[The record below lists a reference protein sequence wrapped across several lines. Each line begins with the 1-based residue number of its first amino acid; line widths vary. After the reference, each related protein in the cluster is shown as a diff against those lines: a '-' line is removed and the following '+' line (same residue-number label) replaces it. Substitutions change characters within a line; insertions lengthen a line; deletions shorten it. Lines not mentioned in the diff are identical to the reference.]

1 MKKFIGILTALL
13 TTTTLT
19 ACQSNTTQNKET
31 TSTKTESTSTSDA
44 SNKQKSETN
53 KETNKETENTQIIG
67 SDEYGYVKVPKNWF
81 RFKDVKGGNDIQYSD
96 GSTYNIVT
104 LNIFRPSQLGISET
118 EYASIDPIYVANSV
132 LSGQKNT
139 SVFQKVWG
147 AKSKIGEY
155 DAYVVNSITTSGKY
169 FVTWVFRAND
179 GKIHYASLE
188 GNEATIEEL
197 LPMIEKSWTLKK

>member
-1 MKKFIGILTALL
+1 MKKFIGILIVLL

-53 KETNKETENTQIIG
+53 KETENTQIIG

-81 RFKDVKGGNDIQYSD
+81 RFKDLKGGNDVQYSD

-139 SVFQKVWG
+139 SAFQKVWG

>member
-19 ACQSNTTQNKET
+19 LWLANQIPQNKET
-31 TSTKTESTSTSDA
+31 TTKTESTSTSNT
-44 SNKQKSETN
+44 SNKQQSETN
-53 KETNKETENTQIIG
+53 KETEDTQIIG

-96 GSTYNIVT
+96 GSSYNIVT

>member
-1 MKKFIGILTALL
+1 MKKFIGLL
-13 TTTTLT
+13 MVLLSTTTLV

-31 TSTKTESTSTSDA
+31 TTKTESTSTSNT
-44 SNKQKSETN
+44 SNKQQSETN
-53 KETNKETENTQIIG
+53 KETEDTQIIG
-67 SDEYGYVKVPKNWF
+67 SDEYGYVKVPS
-81 RFKDVKGGNDIQYSD
+81 FKDLKGGNDIQYSD
-96 GSTYNIVT
+96 GSSYNIVT

-139 SVFQKVWG
+139 SAFQKVWG

>member
-1 MKKFIGILTALL
+1 MKKFIGILIALL

-53 KETNKETENTQIIG
+53 KETEDTQIIG

-81 RFKDVKGGNDIQYSD
+81 RFKDLKGGNDVQYSD

-118 EYASIDPIYVANSV
+118 EYVSIDPIYVANSV
-132 LSGQKNT
+132 LSSQKNT
-139 SVFQKVWG
+139 SAFRKVWG

-188 GNEATIEEL
+188 GNEATIKEL

>member
-1 MKKFIGILTALL
+1 MKKFISILIALL

-53 KETNKETENTQIIG
+53 KETEDTQIIG
-67 SDEYGYVKVPKNWF
+67 SDEYGYVKVPKNCF
-81 RFKDVKGGNDIQYSD
+81 RFKDLKGGNDVQYSD

-139 SVFQKVWG
+139 SAFQKVWG

>member
-1 MKKFIGILTALL
+1 MKKFIGLL
-13 TTTTLT
+13 MVLLSTTTLV
-19 ACQSNTTQNKET
+19 AFQSNTTQNKET
-31 TSTKTESTSTSDA
+31 TTKTESTSTSNT
-44 SNKQKSETN
+44 SNKQQSETN
-53 KETNKETENTQIIG
+53 KETEDTQIIG

-81 RFKDVKGGNDIQYSD
+81 RFKDLKGGNDIQYSD
-96 GSTYNIVT
+96 GSSYNIVT
-104 LNIFRPSQLGISET
+104 LNIFRPSQLGISEA

-139 SVFQKVWG
+139 SAFQKVWG

>member
-1 MKKFIGILTALL
+1 MKKFIGILIALL

-31 TSTKTESTSTSDA
+31 TSTKTESTSTSDTP
-44 SNKQKSETN
+44 NKQKS
-53 KETNKETENTQIIG
+53 ETNKETENTQIIG

-81 RFKDVKGGNDIQYSD
+81 HFKDVKGGNDIQYSD

-104 LNIFRPSQLGISET
+104 LNIFRPSQLGIPET

-139 SVFQKVWG
+139 SAFQKVWG

-179 GKIHYASLE
+179 EKIHYASLE
-188 GNEATIEEL
+188 GNEATIKEL

>member
-1 MKKFIGILTALL
+1 MKKFIGLL
-13 TTTTLT
+13 MVLLSTTTLV

-44 SNKQKSETN
+44 SNKQKA
-53 KETNKETENTQIIG
+53 ETNKETENTQIIG

-96 GSTYNIVT
+96 GSSYNIVT

-132 LSGQKNT
+132 MTGQKNT
-139 SVFQKVWG
+139 PVFQKVWG
-147 AKSKIGEY
+147 AKSTIGGY
-155 DAYVVNSITTSGKY
+155 DAYVINSITTDRKY
-169 FVTWVFRAND
+169 FVTWVFKAD
-179 GKIHYASLE
+179 DEKIHYASLE

>member
-1 MKKFIGILTALL
+1 MKKFIGILIALL
-13 TTTTLT
+13 TITTLT

-31 TSTKTESTSTSDA
+31 TSTKTESTSTSDT
-44 SNKQKSETN
+44 SNKQQSETN
-53 KETNKETENTQIIG
+53 KETEDTQIIG

-132 LSGQKNT
+132 LSGQKT
-139 SVFQKVWG
+139 SAFQKVWG
-147 AKSKIGEY
+147 GKSKIGGY
-155 DAYVVNSITTSGKY
+155 DAYIVNSITTSGKY

-188 GNEATIEEL
+188 GTEATVVEL
-197 LPMIEKSWTLKK
+197 LPMIEKSWTLKNR

>member
-1 MKKFIGILTALL
+1 MKKFIGILIALL

-53 KETNKETENTQIIG
+53 KETEDTQIIG

-96 GSTYNIVT
+96 GSAYNIVT

-139 SVFQKVWG
+139 SAFQKVWG

>member
-1 MKKFIGILTALL
+1 MKKFIGILIALL

-31 TSTKTESTSTSDA
+31 TSTKTESTSTSNT
-44 SNKQKSETN
+44 SNKQQSETN
-53 KETNKETENTQIIG
+53 KETEDTQIIG

-96 GSTYNIVT
+96 GSAYNIVT

-139 SVFQKVWG
+139 SAFQKVWG

>member
-1 MKKFIGILTALL
+1 MKKFIGILIALL

-31 TSTKTESTSTSDA
+31 TTKTESTSTSNT
-44 SNKQKSETN
+44 SNKQQSETN
-53 KETNKETENTQIIG
+53 KETEDTQIIG
-67 SDEYGYVKVPKNWF
+67 SNEYGYVKVPKNWF
-81 RFKDVKGGNDIQYSD
+81 RFKDLKGGNDIQYSD

-132 LSGQKNT
+132 LSGQKT
-139 SVFQKVWG
+139 SAFQKVWG
-147 AKSKIGEY
+147 GKSKIGGY
-155 DAYVVNSITTSGKY
+155 DAYIVNSITTSGTY

-188 GNEATIEEL
+188 GTEATVVEL
-197 LPMIEKSWTLKK
+197 LPMIEKSWTLKNR

>member
-1 MKKFIGILTALL
+1 MKKFIGILIALL

-31 TSTKTESTSTSDA
+31 TSTKTESTSTSDTP
-44 SNKQKSETN
+44 NKQKS
-53 KETNKETENTQIIG
+53 ETNKETENTQIIG

-81 RFKDVKGGNDIQYSD
+81 RFKDLKGGNDVQYSD
-96 GSTYNIVT
+96 GFTYNIVT

-118 EYASIDPIYVANSV
+118 EYASIDSIYAANSV

-139 SVFQKVWG
+139 SAFRKVWG

>member
-1 MKKFIGILTALL
+1 MKKFIGILIALL

-53 KETNKETENTQIIG
+53 KETEDTQIIG

-81 RFKDVKGGNDIQYSD
+81 RFKDLKGGNDIQYSD

-118 EYASIDPIYVANSV
+118 EYASIDSIYAANSV

-139 SVFQKVWG
+139 SAFRKVWG

>member
-1 MKKFIGILTALL
+1 MKKFIGILIALL

-53 KETNKETENTQIIG
+53 KETEDTQIIG
-67 SDEYGYVKVPKNWF
+67 SDEYGYVKVPKNCF
-81 RFKDVKGGNDIQYSD
+81 RFKDLKGGNDVQYSD
-96 GSTYNIVT
+96 GSAYNIVT

-139 SVFQKVWG
+139 SAFQKVWG

>member
-1 MKKFIGILTALL
+1 MKKFIGILIALL

-44 SNKQKSETN
+44 SNKQKSEI
-53 KETNKETENTQIIG
+53 NKETENTQIIG

-139 SVFQKVWG
+139 SAFQKVWG
-147 AKSKIGEY
+147 AKSKISEY

-188 GNEATIEEL
+188 GNEATIKEL

>member
-1 MKKFIGILTALL
+1 MKKFIGILIALL

-53 KETNKETENTQIIG
+53 KETEDTQIIG

-96 GSTYNIVT
+96 GSAYNIVT

-118 EYASIDPIYVANSV
+118 EYASIDSIYAANSV

-139 SVFQKVWG
+139 SAFRKVWG

>member
-1 MKKFIGILTALL
+1 MKKFIGILLALL

-53 KETNKETENTQIIG
+53 KETEDTQIIG

-81 RFKDVKGGNDIQYSD
+81 RFKDLKGGNDVQYSD
-96 GSTYNIVT
+96 GFTYNIVT

-118 EYASIDPIYVANSV
+118 EYASIDSIYAANSV

-139 SVFQKVWG
+139 SAFRKVWG

>member
-53 KETNKETENTQIIG
+53 KETEDTQIIG

-81 RFKDVKGGNDIQYSD
+81 RFKDLKGGNDVQYSD

-118 EYASIDPIYVANSV
+118 EYVSIDPIYVANSV
-132 LSGQKNT
+132 LSSQKNT
-139 SVFQKVWG
+139 SAFRKVWG

>member
-1 MKKFIGILTALL
+1 MKKFIGILIALL

-53 KETNKETENTQIIG
+53 KETEDTQIIG

-81 RFKDVKGGNDIQYSD
+81 RFKDLKGGNDVQYSD

-104 LNIFRPSQLGISET
+104 VNIFRPSQLGISET

-139 SVFQKVWG
+139 SAFRKVWG

>member
-1 MKKFIGILTALL
+1 MKKFIGILIALL

-53 KETNKETENTQIIG
+53 KETENTQIIG

-96 GSTYNIVT
+96 GSAYNIVT

-139 SVFQKVWG
+139 SAFQKVWG

-155 DAYVVNSITTSGKY
+155 DTYVVNSITTSGKY

>member
-1 MKKFIGILTALL
+1 MKKFIGILIALL

-53 KETNKETENTQIIG
+53 KETENTQIIG

-96 GSTYNIVT
+96 GSAYNIVT

-139 SVFQKVWG
+139 SAFRKVWG

-169 FVTWVFRAND
+169 FVTWFFRAND

>member
-1 MKKFIGILTALL
+1 MKKFIGILIALL

-53 KETNKETENTQIIG
+53 KETEDTQIIG

-81 RFKDVKGGNDIQYSD
+81 RFKDLKGGNDVQYSD

-139 SVFQKVWG
+139 SAFRKVWG

>member
-1 MKKFIGILTALL
+1 MKKFIGLLMVLLSTA
-13 TTTTLT
+13 TLV

-31 TSTKTESTSTSDA
+31 TSTKTESTSKSDA
-44 SNKQKSETN
+44 SNKQKSEI
-53 KETNKETENTQIIG
+53 NKETENTQIIG

-96 GSTYNIVT
+96 GSSYNIVT

-139 SVFQKVWG
+139 SAFQKVWG
-147 AKSKIGEY
+147 AKSKISEY

-179 GKIHYASLE
+179 GKIHYTSLE

>member
-1 MKKFIGILTALL
+1 MVLL
-13 TTTTLT
+13 STTTLV

-31 TSTKTESTSTSDA
+31 TTKTESTSTSDTP
-44 SNKQKSETN
+44 NKQQSETN
-53 KETNKETENTQIIG
+53 KETEDTQIIG

-81 RFKDVKGGNDIQYSD
+81 RFKDLKGGNDIQYSD

-118 EYASIDPIYVANSV
+118 EYTSIDPIYVANSV

-139 SVFQKVWG
+139 SAFQKVWG
-147 AKSKIGEY
+147 AKSKIGGY

-188 GNEATIEEL
+188 GTEATVVEL

>member
-1 MKKFIGILTALL
+1 MKKFIGILIALL

-53 KETNKETENTQIIG
+53 KETEDTQIIG

-139 SVFQKVWG
+139 SAFQKVWG

-179 GKIHYASLE
+179 RKIHYASLE

>member
-1 MKKFIGILTALL
+1 MKKFIGILIALL

-53 KETNKETENTQIIG
+53 KETEDTQIIG
-67 SDEYGYVKVPKNWF
+67 SDEYGYVKVPKNCF
-81 RFKDVKGGNDIQYSD
+81 RFKDLKGGNDVQYSD

-139 SVFQKVWG
+139 SAFQKVWG

>member
-1 MKKFIGILTALL
+1 MKKFIGLL
-13 TTTTLT
+13 MVLLSTTTLV

-31 TSTKTESTSTSDA
+31 TTKTESTSTSDTP
-44 SNKQKSETN
+44 NKQQSETN
-53 KETNKETENTQIIG
+53 KETEDTQIIG

-81 RFKDVKGGNDIQYSD
+81 RFKDLKGGNDIQYSD

-139 SVFQKVWG
+139 SAFQKVWG

>member
-1 MKKFIGILTALL
+1 MKKFIGLL
-13 TTTTLT
+13 MVLLSTTTLV

-31 TSTKTESTSTSDA
+31 TSTKTESTSTSDT
-44 SNKQKSETN
+44 SNKQQSETN
-53 KETNKETENTQIIG
+53 KETKDTQIIG

-96 GSTYNIVT
+96 GSAYNIVT

-139 SVFQKVWG
+139 SAFQKVWG

>member
-1 MKKFIGILTALL
+1 MKKFIGILIALL

-53 KETNKETENTQIIG
+53 KETENTQIIG

-96 GSTYNIVT
+96 GSSYNIVT

-139 SVFQKVWG
+139 SAFQKVWG
-147 AKSKIGEY
+147 AKSKISEY

>member
-1 MKKFIGILTALL
+1 MKKFIGILIVLL

-53 KETNKETENTQIIG
+53 KETEDTQIIG

-81 RFKDVKGGNDIQYSD
+81 RFKDLKGGNDIQYSD
-96 GSTYNIVT
+96 GSSYNIVT

-139 SVFQKVWG
+139 SAFQKVWG

>member
-1 MKKFIGILTALL
+1 MKKFIGLL
-13 TTTTLT
+13 MVLLSTTTLV

-31 TSTKTESTSTSDA
+31 TSTKTESTSASDA
-44 SNKQKSETN
+44 SNKQKS
-53 KETNKETENTQIIG
+53 ETNKETENTQIIG

-81 RFKDVKGGNDIQYSD
+81 RFKDLKGGNDIQYSD

-139 SVFQKVWG
+139 SSFQKVWG

>member
-1 MKKFIGILTALL
+1 MKKFIGILIALL

-31 TSTKTESTSTSDA
+31 TSTKTESTSTLDA

-53 KETNKETENTQIIG
+53 KETEDTQIIG

-81 RFKDVKGGNDIQYSD
+81 RFKDLKGGNDVQYSD

-139 SVFQKVWG
+139 SAFQKVWG

>member
-1 MKKFIGILTALL
+1 MKKFIGILIALL

-81 RFKDVKGGNDIQYSD
+81 RFKDLKGGNDIQYSD
-96 GSTYNIVT
+96 GSSYNIVT

-118 EYASIDPIYVANSV
+118 EYASIDPIYVADSV
-132 LSGQKNT
+132 VTGQKNT
-139 SVFQKVWG
+139 PVFQKVWG
-147 AKSKIGEY
+147 AKSTIGGY
-155 DAYVVNSITTSGKY
+155 DAYVINSITTDEKY
-169 FVTWVFRAND
+169 FVT
-179 GKIHYASLE
+179 
-188 GNEATIEEL
+188 
-197 LPMIEKSWTLKK
+197 

>member
-1 MKKFIGILTALL
+1 MKKFIGILIALL

-31 TSTKTESTSTSDA
+31 TSTKTESTSTLDA

-53 KETNKETENTQIIG
+53 KETEDTQIIG

-81 RFKDVKGGNDIQYSD
+81 RFKDLKGGNDVQYSD

-139 SVFQKVWG
+139 SAFQKVWG

-169 FVTWVFRAND
+169 FVTWVFRANN

>member
-1 MKKFIGILTALL
+1 MKKFIGILIALL

-31 TSTKTESTSTSDA
+31 TSTKTESTSTSDT
-44 SNKQKSETN
+44 SNKQQSETN
-53 KETNKETENTQIIG
+53 KETEDTQIIG

-81 RFKDVKGGNDIQYSD
+81 RFKDLKGGNDIQYSD

-139 SVFQKVWG
+139 SAFQKVWG

>member
-53 KETNKETENTQIIG
+53 KETEDTQIIG
-67 SDEYGYVKVPKNWF
+67 SDEYGYVKVPKNCF
-81 RFKDVKGGNDIQYSD
+81 RFKDLKGGNDVQYSD

-147 AKSKIGEY
+147 AKSKTGEY

-188 GNEATIEEL
+188 GNEATIKEL

>member
-1 MKKFIGILTALL
+1 MKKFIGILIALL

-31 TSTKTESTSTSDA
+31 TSTKTESTSTSDTP
-44 SNKQKSETN
+44 NKQKS
-53 KETNKETENTQIIG
+53 ETNKETENTQIIG

-96 GSTYNIVT
+96 GSAYNIVT

-118 EYASIDPIYVANSV
+118 EYASIDSIYAANSV

-139 SVFQKVWG
+139 SAFRKVWG